1 MDNGGRIF
9 DFMAAA
15 EETGKRFDEM
25 ARRLPGVVRADL
37 VAEYRQSHW

>member
-1 MDNGGRIF
+1 MDYEEWIF
-9 DFMAAA
+9 DFMAAV

-37 VAEYRQSHW
+37 VTEYRQSPW